1 MVHGGLT
8 CQLAQ
13 TLGGAAVHHQA
24 ERTVLNQQLD
34 GVEKPVIDG
43 FHAVTH
49 KERGKKGQQS
59 IQCGSYYEKLL
70 LNSAPDGRTEERQKN
85 QKKKNNGRE
94 NWKCEAQNRRFQVKQ
109 LHPPTFVLLGLQIDQ
124 KKTKRNLC

>member
-34 GVEKPVIDG
+34 CVEKPVIHR

-49 KERGKKGQQS
+49 RERGGKKKRQQS

-70 LNSAPDGRTEERQKN
+70 LNSAPDGRTEEW
-85 QKKKNNGRE
+85 QKKNKNRQSKLE
-94 NWKCEAQNRRFQVKQ
+94 MRDTKQ
-109 LHPPTFVLLGLQIDQ
+109 TFSSQTTFFFSPAFVLLGLQIDQ
-124 KKTKRNLC
+124 K